1 MPSIPLFVD
10 TRVRLRV
17 MPKVS
22 WLSSMPLLTG
32 TLEMATQATRQER
45 YNAKTLKHG
54 TLSEPVIIVIP
65 DIFA

>member
-1 MPSIPLFVD
+1 
-10 TRVRLRV
+10 

-65 DIFA
+65 HIFA